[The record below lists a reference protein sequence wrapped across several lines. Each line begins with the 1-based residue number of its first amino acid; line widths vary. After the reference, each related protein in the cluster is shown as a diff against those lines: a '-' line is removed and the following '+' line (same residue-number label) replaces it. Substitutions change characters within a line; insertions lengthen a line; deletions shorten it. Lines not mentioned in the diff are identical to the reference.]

1 MKKEPKKTIEM
12 DVNQMKI
19 NYLINKLTVLLIFLI
34 FTTSIAHA
42 QNINISINE
51 VEKPLQEILK
61 KIEAQSKYKFFYNT
75 GLIDVRQKVTFSAK
89 DENIQNVLQKL
100 FQGTN
105 ISFRIIDDDIVLSNQ
120 TRLKSKEALINV
132 KGVVVDANGVTLPGV
147 SVIQKSNNQNGV
159 TTNIDGEF
167 SIKLS
172 DSDEILVFSYIGFE
186 KQEIKVDKKTDLT
199 IVLKENTIALDE
211 IVAIGY
217 GTVKRSSV
225 TGSISSIKADEL
237 PKSANASVNAML
249 SGKASGLQ
257 VQQTSAQ
264 PGGGISITIRGAG
277 SVQAGNEPLYVI
289 DGFPINNSSLE
300 PSTGDYNVGK
310 RDPLNT
316 INPEDIESIEI
327 LKDAA
332 STAIYGAR
340 AANGVILITTK
351 RGQEGNTKV
360 DVSYN
365 NSIQQI
371 DRYFDML
378 DAKGFMEYSN
388 ILGKEQYLI
397 SSNQYPYGPLAQ
409 NFDNYVP
416 LYKAREI
423 AEAGKGTDWWNEV
436 TRLGKVNNVS
446 LSISGGNKKTNFL
459 ISANYFDQ
467 KGLVINSDF
476 KRFTSRLNLDHKI
489 NDQIKVGVSATGS
502 YVDNGNVQLGD
513 AQWQASGVLVAALQ
527 MSPVAPIYDATGA
540 YYINPKDATLPN
552 PVSYREIDDNTIQKR
567 LLANSYIEY
576 SPLKGLTLKSSVGVD
591 NKSGL
596 RSSYLPSTFLHG
608 AAVGG
613 KGTKEIKNNMDLLFN
628 ATASYNTLL
637 NEKHNVGALI
647 GYEFQKFAYDGF
659 SAIVTN
665 FYTDAFGSNN
675 LGAAQ
680 GIPSV
685 NSSKSQNVLASYFTR

>member
-1 MKKEPKKTIEM
+1 
-12 DVNQMKI
+12 
-19 NYLINKLTVLLIFLI
+19 
-34 FTTSIAHA
+34 
-42 QNINISINE
+42 
-51 VEKPLQEILK
+51 
-61 KIEAQSKYKFFYNT
+61 
-75 GLIDVRQKVTFSAK
+75 
-89 DENIQNVLQKL
+89 
-100 FQGTN
+100 
-105 ISFRIIDDDIVLSNQ
+105 
-120 TRLKSKEALINV
+120 
-132 KGVVVDANGVTLPGV
+132 
-147 SVIQKSNNQNGV
+147 
-159 TTNIDGEF
+159 
-167 SIKLS
+167 
-172 DSDEILVFSYIGFE
+172 
-186 KQEIKVDKKTDLT
+186 
-199 IVLKENTIALDE
+199 
-211 IVAIGY
+211 
-217 GTVKRSSV
+217 
-225 TGSISSIKADEL
+225 
-237 PKSANASVNAML
+237 
-249 SGKASGLQ
+249 
-257 VQQTSAQ
+257 
-264 PGGGISITIRGAG
+264 
-277 SVQAGNEPLYVI
+277 
-289 DGFPINNSSLE
+289 
-300 PSTGDYNVGK
+300 
-310 RDPLNT
+310 
-316 INPEDIESIEI
+316 
-327 LKDAA
+327 
-332 STAIYGAR
+332 
-340 AANGVILITTK
+340 
-351 RGQEGNTKV
+351 
-360 DVSYN
+360 
-365 NSIQQI
+365 
-371 DRYFDML
+371 
-378 DAKGFMEYSN
+378 
-388 ILGKEQYLI
+388 
-397 SSNQYPYGPLAQ
+397 
-409 NFDNYVP
+409 
-416 LYKAREI
+416 
-423 AEAGKGTDWWNEV
+423 
-436 TRLGKVNNVS
+436 
-446 LSISGGNKKTNFL
+446 SISGGNKKTNFL

-659 SAIVTN
+659 SALVTN

-685 NSSKSQNVLASYFTR
+685 NSSKSQNVLASYFTRLSYNYDEKYIAGFTLRCDGSSNFGTGNKWGLFPSMALAWRIIEEDFLKSVNYISNLKLRTSFGQTGNSGIGDKAYAYYGPTEFPFMFGNDIVIPSNIIQLANDKLKWETTTEFNVGVDYGFLKNRISGSIEYYNKVVSDLLAYRILPIYSELRTVADNIGATQLHGFEFDVHTVNIDRKFKWKTDLNLSTYQNMWKERNPDVVLNPWQGVHDPIRSLYGFKTDGIVQIGQDVPHMQGELPGNLIYKDLNGFDENHRLTGVPDGKINDADKVFLGSTDPGFSFGIGNTFEYKGFDLNIFFYGMGDRVLMNTNKNKYLLGAVRLPTGDNNMMTSVKD